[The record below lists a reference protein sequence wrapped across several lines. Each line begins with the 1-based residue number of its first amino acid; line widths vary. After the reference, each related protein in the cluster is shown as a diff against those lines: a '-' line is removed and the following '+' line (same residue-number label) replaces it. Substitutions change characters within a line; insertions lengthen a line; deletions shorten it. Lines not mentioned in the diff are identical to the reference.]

1 MRAMNRIWRTI
12 RSYILWT
19 HDRGSMHYDVMVTLI
34 LAFLFVTPYFVN
46 FKDKPVA
53 RTPHQTEIVVLP
65 DGDKGF
71 IYQVEAGAVRGGDDS
86 AVRGSLERIIEPIA
100 GEVEVRRY
108 EAVRDGKGHIIAYK
122 AWVRRP

>member
-1 MRAMNRIWRTI
+1 MNRIWRTI
-12 RSYILWT
+12 RGYILWT

-34 LAFLFVTPYFVN
+34 LAFLFVTPYFIN

-65 DGDKGF
+65 DGSKGF
-71 IYQVEAGAVRGGDDS
+71 IYQVEAAAVRGDDDS
-86 AVRGSLERIIEPIA
+86 AIRGSLERIIEPIS
-100 GEVEVRRY
+100 GEVEIRRF
-108 EAVRDGKGHIIAYK
+108 EAVRDNKGRIIAYK